1 MNEFHNVG
9 QVRLV
14 VYVNDSCQQ
23 TNVSLTITDRII
35 TSSNQP
41 VDDHGAAGDLE
52 ELGLADD
59 VENLVHR
66 DQLPALH
73 LPVIVERLELL
84 GQLQVEDEL
93 GVWMNSPL

>member
-14 VYVNDSCQQ
+14 VDVNDSCQQ
-23 TNVSLTITDRII
+23 TNVSLTITGRII
-35 TSSNQP
+35 TFPDQP
-41 VDDHGAAGDLE
+41 VDYHGAAGDLE
-52 ELGLADD
+52 QLRLADD
-59 VENLVHR
+59 VEDPVHR

-84 GQLQVEDEL
+84 GQLQVEHEL
-93 GVWMNSPL
+93 LETIQ